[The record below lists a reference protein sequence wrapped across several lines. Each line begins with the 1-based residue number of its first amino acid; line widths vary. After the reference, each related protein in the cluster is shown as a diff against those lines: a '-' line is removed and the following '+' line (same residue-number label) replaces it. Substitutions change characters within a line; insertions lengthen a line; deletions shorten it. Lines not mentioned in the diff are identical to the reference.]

1 MLAATA
7 RATGSALLVVLM
19 FLGWGL
25 IIGALVDY
33 VAAEFLSLSAGS
45 RPWQVWGTLIGIL
58 IAAYPSF
65 YWSGN
70 PLSPYADWL
79 LRSAWMAVLIDSA
92 RRLLRRSYRHIYQA
106 ADIIFCIGGPMLF
119 ITALVGWWIID
130 EVTTPLLLLYLLVIT
145 IIGLLG
151 IYNNMLRMLAL
162 GYFNGYWLV
171 DDNRLSYP
179 FEAPLVVY
187 KNLRPFLPKDDF
199 LPWVLV
205 GLTSLLVA
213 ALSCSSLRL
222 NFAFPHYQSLHRL
235 YRVFEKT
242 PERSMLANVLL
253 LLIVLLSIPLACVLI
268 NGLVPVINIHCFFA
282 AVAIWCMDAHWDER
296 LQQEPALSGDFRYFL
311 SGEWRK

>member
-25 IIGALVDY
+25 IIWALVDY

-119 ITALVGWWIID
+119 IT
-130 EVTTPLLLLYLLVIT
+130 

-222 NFAFPHYQSLHRL
+222 NFAFPYYQSLHRL

-282 AVAIWCMDAHWDER
+282 AVAIWCMDAHRDER

>member
-25 IIGALVDY
+25 IIWALVDY

-119 ITALVGWWIID
+119 
-130 EVTTPLLLLYLLVIT
+130 IT